1 MSKEALI
8 DQVAKTTG
16 MSKKDAS
23 SAVTAVMQGIESL
36 LVAGQEVSIIGFGKF
51 SVKDVPER
59 MGRNPSTGE
68 QMKISAKR
76 QAKFTPGKG
85 LKDAIQK

>member
-8 DQVAKTTG
+8 DQVSKTTG
-16 MSKKDAS
+16 MSKKDAA
-23 SAVTAVMQGIESL
+23 SAVNAVFQGIESL
-36 LVAGQEVSIIGFGKF
+36 LVAGQEILIIGFGKF

-68 QMKISAKR
+68 QIKIAAKR
-76 QAKFTPGKG
+76 QVKFSAGKG
-85 LKDAIQK
+85 LKDAVQK